1 MSNDFFNNHPMLG
14 SMFDFDRNGSLDFG
28 EAAFMGALGAA
39 IIDEE
44 ERSSRKA
51 ERENHFWDDDDD
63 WESDSEDN
71 DW

>member
-1 MSNDFFNNHPMLG
+1 MGNDFFNDHPMLG
-14 SMFDFDRNGSLDFG
+14 SMFEFDRDGSFDFG

-44 ERSSRKA
+44 RSSRKA
-51 ERENHFWDDDDD
+51 ERESRFWDDDDD

-71 DW
+71 DL